1 MILGSEGTAFL
12 PMSTFAIIL
21 NLKPVFII
29 FVSFCFA
36 NEVITIKKLLVIL
49 VSFFGATLIVYPDA
63 IFKVFLIFGGIS
75 DTVENDYITDNCG
88 EFIHIVVNTKLIIFR
103 SLLFLRNCVLYD
115 VCDHQG
121 VIFRLHPK
129 LRYFP

>member
-1 MILGSEGTAFL
+1 MISGVEGTAFL

-49 VSFFGATLIVYPDA
+49 VSFVGATLIVYPDA
-63 IFKVFLIFGGIS
+63 IFKVFSIFGGKS
-75 DTVENDYITDNCG
+75 ETVGKDYIADNCRG
-88 EFIHIVVNTKLIIFR
+88 YFYI
-103 SLLFLRNCVLYD
+103 
-115 VCDHQG
+115 G
-121 VIFRLHPK
+121 VKYKIN
-129 LRYFP
+129 